1 MECVQIKTTVLELGG
16 NYQFRHLLN
25 LKQSN
30 LETVSLR
37 GVAGSVKTLF
47 ISTILSYSKDTY
59 QQYFKEDISNL
70 AFQKGQRRP
79 VSRVNT

>member
-1 MECVQIKTTVLELGG
+1 MCANKNNCARTGG
-16 NYQFRHLLN
+16 KLSVHHLLN

-70 AFQKGQRRP
+70 AFQKGQQRP